1 MKLVTESPW
10 RYPKRM
16 NNPATE
22 IEVKI
27 REITKRIV
35 EQFNP
40 ERIILFGSMARGSPG
55 PDSDADLMIIASAA
69 GSKRKLASDIELAI
83 ADIEIPKDVLM
94 VTREEVET
102 YKNVVGSIIYPAI
115 REGRVLYER
124 AA

>member
-1 MKLVTESPW
+1 
-10 RYPKRM
+10 M

-83 ADIEIPKDVLM
+83 ADIEIPKDVLV
-94 VTREEVET
+94 VTPEEVET

-115 REGRVLYER
+115 REGRILYER